1 MSGSGLADGVPQNP
15 GAVRRFMSKA
25 EFKYFI
31 RHGFTFDLT
40 DSRGGISAISVKVP
54 PRNPDYIKNKT
65 GALGDDYYVDIKTTG
80 KNSSYEGRK
89 RRFEN

>member
-1 MSGSGLADGVPQNP
+1 MGLSGSGLADGVPQNP

-31 RHGFTFDLT
+31 RHGFTF
-40 DSRGGISAISVKVP
+40 SVKVP